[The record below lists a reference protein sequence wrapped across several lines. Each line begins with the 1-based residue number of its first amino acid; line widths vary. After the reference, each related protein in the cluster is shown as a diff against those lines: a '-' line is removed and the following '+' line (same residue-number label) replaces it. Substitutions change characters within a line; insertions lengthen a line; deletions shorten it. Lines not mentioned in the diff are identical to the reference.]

1 MLGDLYNSVEE
12 GSFSHLRIPLGFR
25 HMCSGQAVGIALIQG
40 DYGDVKSN
48 GSDPIPSWDY
58 EREPYQHYGRV
69 EKCAVTPGGVDE
81 FGAVSQGMLQVSGLV
96 PTGVLEQETETRMGR
111 DSATYRILFPSG
123 MKLPVKADYLLDEPG
138 DNQVLP
144 GTEVKCLRMS
154 WLRSGSWYIFVSLVL
169 RLVSVAGVLGTLYER
184 IGCIRIDAKATG
196 GNSPSPTADPSGLV
210 YSSEVEERVAIV

>member
-1 MLGDLYNSVEE
+1 
-12 GSFSHLRIPLGFR
+12 
-25 HMCSGQAVGIALIQG
+25 MCSGQAVGIALIQG